1 MQIRWR
7 PPRSFATSPMTPLSP
22 ARETSAVRACQR
34 GGRLQQRLT
43 ARGEDGGYIATEAAI
58 ILPFLL
64 LITFALVQGGIW
76 FYARSAALNAAQ
88 EALQAARSQDGSTAA
103 AVGVAEGFLARAGD
117 GVITDPATR
126 VDASPTSITV
136 TVSGNSLKIV
146 DFIPLPRFEQSVTG
160 ARERFTTN

>member
-1 MQIRWR
+1 MRV
-7 PPRSFATSPMTPLSP
+7 
-22 ARETSAVRACQR
+22 RER
-34 GGRLQQRLT
+34 GGRLRRRLT
-43 ARGEDGGYIATEAAI
+43 ARGDDGGYVATEAAI
-58 ILPFLL
+58 VLPFLL

-103 AVGVAEGFLARAGD
+103 AVQVADRFLARAGD
-117 GVITDPATR
+117 GVITNPATR
-126 VDASPTSITV
+126 VDASPTTITV
-136 TVSGNSLKIV
+136 TVSGDSLKIV